1 MFNLL
6 NIFYEGFCNL
16 INCILLILDKRQEEQ
31 IRQDNVED
39 VINTA

>member
-1 MFNLL
+1 
-6 NIFYEGFCNL
+6 
-16 INCILLILDKRQEEQ
+16 LILGKRQEEQ